1 MRIERWKKVKEN
13 KDQIVENALRNYKN
27 KAKKERERKKLLQEV
42 GKYNEDLEVKNIEF
56 TSNTF

>member
-42 GKYNEDLEVKNIEF
+42 GKYNEGLEVKNIEF